1 VETEHEKIM
10 VLRNNHLWNGYGDQE
25 GYRRWLMDGKELVAL
40 AEAHDGCGIR
50 EKLGEMVPDY
60 VAGDSD
66 CVI

>member
-1 VETEHEKIM
+1 
-10 VLRNNHLWNGYGDQE
+10 
-25 GYRRWLMDGKELVAL
+25 MDGIEKLVELGK
-40 AEAHDGCGIR
+40 AHDGCGIR